1 LGTPF
6 HYAIEVP
13 EQQPE
18 TTAITAGRDASGALS
33 PTIWTSTTWQ
43 SSGLDDT
50 SKAATSIHKTGNY
63 ARYSNP
69 SVRDFERAIAELEGA
84 EDALAFGSGMGAISS
99 IILAL
104 CSTGDHIVAQSQLYG
119 GTVAFLNGPCKRLGI
134 DVTFVDGSK
143 PGAFAAAVKPGKT
156 MLVLAESPS
165 NPQMGVVDFAELASI
180 KGPYTVVDSTL
191 ATPLGQSPLAH
202 GVSLVMHSATKG
214 IAGHNDATLGVV
226 AGEKELIDAIW
237 TYAVLHGATASP
249 YDAVN
254 GLRGIRTLGVR
265 LAHQCNSAMEL
276 ATRLTTHKAIS
287 AVHYPGLSTHPQH
300 ALAAKQM
307 RQFGS
312 LLSFEVVGGK
322 DAARKVVDGLKLVRP
337 AVSLGGPET
346 LICHPASST
355 HVGVSP
361 EDQVVAGVTQGLLR
375 VSVGLE
381 SATDVIADFQ
391 QVLASL

>member
-1 LGTPF
+1 MGTPF

-18 TTAITAGRDASGALS
+18 TTAITAGRDASGALA

-43 SSGLDDT
+43 SNGLDET
-50 SKAATSIHKTGNY
+50 SKAAVAVHTTGNY

-69 SVRDFERAIAELEGA
+69 SVRDFERAVAELEGA

-165 NPQMGVVDFAELASI
+165 NPQMGVVDFSELASI

-276 ATRLTTHKAIS
+276 ATRLSTHKAIS

-322 DAARKVVDGLKLVRP
+322 DAARTVVDGLKLVRP

-355 HVGVSP
+355 HIGVSP
-361 EDQVVAGVTQGLLR
+361 EDQLTAGITQGLLR

>member
-1 LGTPF
+1 M
-6 HYAIEVP
+6 P

-43 SSGLDDT
+43 SSGLDET
-50 SKAATSIHKTGNY
+50 SKAAVSIHKTGNY

-69 SVRDFERAIAELEGA
+69 SVRDFERAVAELEGA
-84 EDALAFGSGMGAISS
+84 EDALAFGSGMGAITS

-165 NPQMGVVDFAELASI
+165 NPQMNIVDFSELASI

-226 AGEKELIDAIW
+226 AGEKDLIDALW
-237 TYAVLHGATASP
+237 SYAVLHGATASP

-265 LAHQCNSAMEL
+265 LAHQCSSAMEL
-276 ATRLTTHKAIS
+276 ATYLASHKAIS
-287 AVHYPGLSTHPQH
+287 AVHYPGLPTHPQH

-312 LLSFEVVGGK
+312 LLSFDIAGGK
-322 DAARKVVDGLKLVRP
+322 DSARKVVDGLKLVRP

-361 EDQVVAGVTQGLLR
+361 EDQVTAGITQGLLR

-381 SATDVIADFQ
+381 STADVIADFQ

>member
-1 LGTPF
+1 M
-6 HYAIEVP
+6 P

-18 TTAITAGRDASGALS
+18 TTAITAGRDGSGALA

-43 SSGLDDT
+43 TSGLDAT
-50 SKAATSIHKTGNY
+50 NKAAVAIHTTGNY

-69 SVRDFERAIAELEGA
+69 SVREFERAVAELEGA
-84 EDALAFGSGMGAISS
+84 EDALAFGSGMGAVTS

-143 PGAFAAAVKPGKT
+143 SGAFAAAVKPGKT

-165 NPQMGVVDFAELASI
+165 NPQMGVVDFSELASI

-361 EDQVVAGVTQGLLR
+361 EDQVTAGITQGLLR

-381 SATDVIADFQ
+381 STEDVIADFQ
-391 QVLASL
+391 QVLANL

>member
-1 LGTPF
+1 
-6 HYAIEVP
+6 VP
-13 EQQPE
+13 KQQPE
-18 TTAITAGRDASGALS
+18 TTAITAGRDDSGALS

-50 SKAATSIHKTGNY
+50 SKAATSVHSTGNY

-84 EDALAFGSGMGAISS
+84 EDALAFGSGMGAITS

-143 PGAFAAAVKPGKT
+143 PGAFATAVKPGKT
-156 MLVLAESPS
+156 MLLLAESPS
-165 NPQMGVVDFAELASI
+165 NPQMGVVDFSELASI

-191 ATPLGQSPLAH
+191 ATPLGQNPLAH
-202 GVSLVMHSATKG
+202 GVSLVVHSATKG

-226 AGEKELIDAIW
+226 AGEKDLIDAIW
-237 TYAVLHGATASP
+237 SYAVLHGATASP

-361 EDQVVAGVTQGLLR
+361 EDQLTAGITQGLLR

>member
-1 LGTPF
+1 M
-6 HYAIEVP
+6 P

-43 SSGLDDT
+43 STGLDET
-50 SKAATSIHKTGNY
+50 SKAAVSIHKTGNY

-69 SVRDFERAIAELEGA
+69 SVRDFERAVAELEGA

-134 DVTFVDGSK
+134 DVTFVDGSE
-143 PGAFAAAVKPGKT
+143 PGAFTAAVRPGKT

-165 NPQMGVVDFAELASI
+165 NPQMGVVDFGELASI

-191 ATPLGQSPLAH
+191 ATPLGQNPLAH
-202 GVSLVMHSATKG
+202 GISLVMHSATKG

-226 AGEKELIDAIW
+226 AGEKDLIDAIW

-265 LAHQCNSAMEL
+265 LAHQSNSAMEL
-276 ATRLTTHKAIS
+276 ATYLASHNAIS
-287 AVHYPGLSTHPQH
+287 AVHYPGLPSHPQH
-300 ALAAKQM
+300 ALAAKQL

-312 LLSFEVVGGK
+312 MLSFDIEGGK
-322 DAARKVVDGLKLVRP
+322 ESARKVVDGLKLVRP

-361 EDQVVAGVTQGLLR
+361 EDQVIAGITQGMLR

-381 SATDVIADFQ
+381 STADVIADFQ
-391 QVLASL
+391 QVLATL

>member
-1 LGTPF
+1 MGAPF
-6 HYAIEVP
+6 HYAVEVP

-18 TTAITAGRDASGALS
+18 TTAITAGRDASGALA

-43 SSGLDDT
+43 TSGLDAT
-50 SKAATSIHKTGNY
+50 SKAAVAVHTTGNY

-69 SVRDFERAIAELEGA
+69 SVREFERAVAELEGA
-84 EDALAFGSGMGAISS
+84 EDALAFGSGMGAVTS

-119 GTVAFLNGPCKRLGI
+119 GTVSFLNGPCKRLGI

-226 AGEKELIDAIW
+226 AGEKDLIDAIW

-276 ATRLTTHKAIS
+276 ATRLSTHRAIS

-322 DAARKVVDGLKLVRP
+322 DAARTVVDGLKLVRP

-355 HVGVSP
+355 HIGVSP
-361 EDQVVAGVTQGLLR
+361 EDQLTTGITQGLLR

-381 SATDVIADFQ
+381 SASDVIADFQ

>member
-1 LGTPF
+1 MPQ
-6 HYAIEVP
+6 
-13 EQQPE
+13 QQPE
-18 TTAITAGRDASGALS
+18 TTAITSGRDDSDALS
-33 PTIWTSTTWQ
+33 TTIWTSTTWQ
-43 SSGLDDT
+43 SSGLDET
-50 SKAATSIHKTGNY
+50 SKAAASVHQTGNY

-156 MLVLAESPS
+156 MMVLAESPS
-165 NPQMGVVDFAELASI
+165 NPQMGIVDFSELADI

-191 ATPLGQSPLAH
+191 ATPLGQNPLAH
-202 GVSLVMHSATKG
+202 GVSLVVHSATKG

-226 AGEKELIDAIW
+226 AGEKDVIEAIW
-237 TYAVLHGATASP
+237 GYSVLHGATASP

-276 ATRLTTHKAIS
+276 ATYLASHKAIS
-287 AVHYPGLSTHPQH
+287 AVHYPGLSSHPQY

-312 LLSFEVVGGK
+312 LLSCEVAGGK
-322 DAARKVVDGLKLVRP
+322 HAARKVVDGLKLVRP

-355 HVGVSP
+355 HVGVLP
-361 EDQVVAGVTQGLLR
+361 EDQETAGITQGLLR

-381 SATDVIADFQ
+381 ATGDLIADFQ

>member
-1 LGTPF
+1 M
-6 HYAIEVP
+6 P

-43 SSGLDDT
+43 SSGLDET
-50 SKAATSIHKTGNY
+50 SKAAVAVHKTGNY

-69 SVRDFERAIAELEGA
+69 SVRDFERAVAELECA
-84 EDALAFGSGMGAISS
+84 EDALAFGSGMGAITS
-99 IILAL
+99 IILAM

-143 PGAFAAAVKPGKT
+143 PGAFANAVKPGKT

-165 NPQMGVVDFAELASI
+165 NPQMNIVDFSELASI

-202 GVSLVMHSATKG
+202 GVSLVVHSATKG

-226 AGEKELIDAIW
+226 AGEKDLIDALW
-237 TYAVLHGATASP
+237 SYAVLHGATASP

-265 LAHQCNSAMEL
+265 LAHQCSSAMDL
-276 ATRLTTHKAIS
+276 ATYLSAHKAIS
-287 AVHYPGLSTHPQH
+287 AVHYPGLPTHPQH

-312 LLSFEVVGGK
+312 LLSFDIAGGK
-322 DAARKVVDGLKLVRP
+322 DSARKVVDGLKLVRP

-361 EDQVVAGVTQGLLR
+361 EDQATAGITQGLLR

-381 SATDVIADFQ
+381 STADVIADFQ
-391 QVLASL
+391 QVLANL

>member
-1 LGTPF
+1 
-6 HYAIEVP
+6 VP

-43 SSGLDDT
+43 SSGLDET
-50 SKAATSIHKTGNY
+50 SKAAVAVHKTGNY

-84 EDALAFGSGMGAISS
+84 EDALAFGSGMGAITS

-134 DVTFVDGSK
+134 EVTFVDGSK

-165 NPQMGVVDFAELASI
+165 NPQMGVVDFSELASI

-226 AGEKELIDAIW
+226 AGEKDLIDAIW
-237 TYAVLHGATASP
+237 SYAVLHGATASP

-276 ATRLTTHKAIS
+276 ATYLSSHKAIS
-287 AVHYPGLSTHPQH
+287 AVHYPGLPTHPQH
-300 ALAAKQM
+300 ALAVKQM

-312 LLSFEVVGGK
+312 LLSFDIAGGK
-322 DAARKVVDGLKLVRP
+322 DSARKVVDGLKLVRP

-361 EDQVVAGVTQGLLR
+361 EDQVTAGITQGLLR

-381 SATDVIADFQ
+381 STADVIADFQ
-391 QVLASL
+391 QVLANL

>member
-1 LGTPF
+1 MGTPF
-6 HYAIEVP
+6 HYAKEVP

-43 SSGLDDT
+43 SNGLDET

-69 SVRDFERAIAELEGA
+69 SVRDFERAVAELEGA
-84 EDALAFGSGMGAISS
+84 EDALAFGSGMGAITS

-134 DVTFVDGSK
+134 DVTFVDGSE
-143 PGAFAAAVKPGKT
+143 PGAFAAAVKQGKT

-165 NPQMGVVDFAELASI
+165 NPQMGVVDFSELASI

-226 AGEKELIDAIW
+226 AGEKDLIDAIW

-265 LAHQCNSAMEL
+265 LAHQCNTAMEL

-346 LICHPASST
+346 LICHPSSST

-361 EDQVVAGVTQGLLR
+361 EDQLTAGITQGLLR

>member
-1 LGTPF
+1 M
-6 HYAIEVP
+6 P

-43 SSGLDDT
+43 SSGLDET
-50 SKAATSIHKTGNY
+50 SKAAVAVHKTGNY

-84 EDALAFGSGMGAISS
+84 EDALAFGSGMGAITS

-165 NPQMGVVDFAELASI
+165 NPQMGIVDFSELASI
-180 KGPYTVVDSTL
+180 KGPFTVVDSTL
-191 ATPLGQSPLAH
+191 ATPLGQNPLAH
-202 GVSLVMHSATKG
+202 GVSLVVHSATKG

-226 AGEKELIDAIW
+226 AGEKDLIDSLW
-237 TYAVLHGATASP
+237 SYAVLHGATASP

-265 LAHQCNSAMEL
+265 LAHQCSSAMEL
-276 ATRLTTHKAIS
+276 ATYLASHKAVS
-287 AVHYPGLSTHPQH
+287 AVHYTGIPTHPQH

-361 EDQVVAGVTQGLLR
+361 EDQVTAGITQGLLR

-381 SATDVIADFQ
+381 STADVIADFH
-391 QVLASL
+391 QVLASF

>member
-1 LGTPF
+1 M
-6 HYAIEVP
+6 P

-43 SSGLDDT
+43 SRGLDET
-50 SKAATSIHKTGNY
+50 SKAAVSVHKTGNY

-69 SVRDFERAIAELEGA
+69 SVRDFERAVAELEGA
-84 EDALAFGSGMGAISS
+84 EDALAFGSGMGAITS

-165 NPQMGVVDFAELASI
+165 NPQMGVVDFGELASI
-180 KGPYTVVDSTL
+180 KGPFTVVDSTL
-191 ATPLGQSPLAH
+191 ATPLGQNPLAH
-202 GVSLVMHSATKG
+202 GVSLVVHSATKG

-226 AGEKELIDAIW
+226 AGEKDLIDALW
-237 TYAVLHGATASP
+237 SYAVLHGATASP

-265 LAHQCNSAMEL
+265 LAHQCSSAMEL
-276 ATRLTTHKAIS
+276 ATYLASHKAIS
-287 AVHYPGLSTHPQH
+287 AVHYPGLPNHPQH

-312 LLSFEVVGGK
+312 LLSFDIAGGK
-322 DAARKVVDGLKLVRP
+322 DSARKVVDGLKLVRP

-361 EDQVVAGVTQGLLR
+361 EDQATAGITKGLLR

>member
-1 LGTPF
+1 MPK
-6 HYAIEVP
+6 
-13 EQQPE
+13 QQPE
-18 TTAITAGRDASGALS
+18 TTAVTAGRDASGALS

-50 SKAATSIHKTGNY
+50 SKAATAVHATGNY

-84 EDALAFGSGMGAISS
+84 EDALAFGSGMGAITS

-143 PGAFAAAVKPGKT
+143 PGAFTGAVKPGKT

-165 NPQMGVVDFAELASI
+165 NPQMGVVDFSELASI

-191 ATPLGQSPLAH
+191 ATPLGQNPLSH
-202 GVSLVMHSATKG
+202 GVSLVVHSATKG
-214 IAGHNDATLGVV
+214 IAGHNDATLGVI
-226 AGEKELIDAIW
+226 AGEKDVIDAIW
-237 TYAVLHGATASP
+237 TYSVLHGATASP

-265 LAHQCNSAMEL
+265 LAHQCSSAMEL
-276 ATRLTTHKAIS
+276 AMFLASHKAIS
-287 AVHYPGLSTHPQH
+287 AVHYPGLTTHPQH
-300 ALAAKQM
+300 GLAAKQM

-312 LLSFEVVGGK
+312 LLSFDVVGGK
-322 DAARKVVDGLKLVRP
+322 DAARKIVDGLKLVRP

-355 HVGVSP
+355 HIGVSP
-361 EDQVVAGVTQGLLR
+361 EDQVIAGITQGLLR

>member
-1 LGTPF
+1 M
-6 HYAIEVP
+6 P

-18 TTAITAGRDASGALS
+18 TTAITAGRDASGALA

-43 SSGLDDT
+43 TSGLDAT
-50 SKAATSIHKTGNY
+50 SKAAVAVHTTGNY

-69 SVRDFERAIAELEGA
+69 SVRDFERAVAELEGA
-84 EDALAFGSGMGAISS
+84 EDALAFGSGMGAVTS

-119 GTVAFLNGPCKRLGI
+119 GTVSFLNGPCKRLGI

-165 NPQMGVVDFAELASI
+165 NPQMGVVDFSELASI
-180 KGPYTVVDSTL
+180 KGPYTVVDSTI

-276 ATRLTTHKAIS
+276 ATRLSTHKTIS

-322 DAARKVVDGLKLVRP
+322 DAARTVVDGLKLVRP

-361 EDQVVAGVTQGLLR
+361 EDQLTAGITQGLLR

>member
-1 LGTPF
+1 
-6 HYAIEVP
+6 VP

-18 TTAITAGRDASGALS
+18 TTAITAGRDASGALA

-43 SSGLDDT
+43 TSGLDAT
-50 SKAATSIHKTGNY
+50 SKAAVAVHTTGNY

-69 SVRDFERAIAELEGA
+69 SVRDFERAVAELEGA
-84 EDALAFGSGMGAISS
+84 EDALAFGSGMGAVTS

-165 NPQMGVVDFAELASI
+165 NPQMGVVDFHELASI

-202 GVSLVMHSATKG
+202 GVSLVLHSATKG

-287 AVHYPGLSTHPQH
+287 AVLYPGLSTHPQH

-322 DAARKVVDGLKLVRP
+322 DAARAVVDGLKLVRP

-355 HVGVSP
+355 HIGVSP
-361 EDQVVAGVTQGLLR
+361 EDQLTAGITQGLLR

>member
-1 LGTPF
+1 M
-6 HYAIEVP
+6 P

-43 SSGLDDT
+43 SSGLDET
-50 SKAATSIHKTGNY
+50 SKAAVSIHKTGNY

-69 SVRDFERAIAELEGA
+69 SVRDFERAVAELEGA
-84 EDALAFGSGMGAISS
+84 EDALAFGSGMGAITS

-143 PGAFAAAVKPGKT
+143 PGAFAAAVEPGKT

-165 NPQMGVVDFAELASI
+165 NPQMNIVDFSELASI

-226 AGEKELIDAIW
+226 AGEKDLIDAIW
-237 TYAVLHGATASP
+237 SYAVLHGATASP

-361 EDQVVAGVTQGLLR
+361 EDQLTAGITQGLLR

-391 QVLASL
+391 QVLANL

>member
-1 LGTPF
+1 M
-6 HYAIEVP
+6 P

-50 SKAATSIHKTGNY
+50 SKAATSVHTTGNY

-84 EDALAFGSGMGAISS
+84 EDALAFGSGMGAITS

-134 DVTFVDGSK
+134 DVTFVDGSM
-143 PGAFAAAVKPGKT
+143 PGAFTAAVKPGKT

-165 NPQMGVVDFAELASI
+165 NPQMGVVDFSELASI

-237 TYAVLHGATASP
+237 SYAVLHGATASP

-312 LLSFEVVGGK
+312 SLSFEVIGGK

-361 EDQVVAGVTQGLLR
+361 EDQLTAGITQGLLR

>member
-1 LGTPF
+1 M
-6 HYAIEVP
+6 P

-18 TTAITAGRDASGALS
+18 TTAITAGRDDSGALS

-50 SKAATSIHKTGNY
+50 GKAATSVHSTGNY

-69 SVRDFERAIAELEGA
+69 SVRDFERAIAELECA
-84 EDALAFGSGMGAISS
+84 EDALAFGSGMGVITS

-134 DVTFVDGSK
+134 DVTFVDGTK

-165 NPQMGVVDFAELASI
+165 NPQMGVVDFSELASI

-191 ATPLGQSPLAH
+191 ATPLGQNPLAH

-214 IAGHNDATLGVV
+214 IAGHNDATLGVI
-226 AGEKELIDAIW
+226 AGEKDLIDAIW

-276 ATRLTTHKAIS
+276 ATYLTSHKAIS
-287 AVHYPGLSTHPQH
+287 AVHYPGLPTHPQH

-312 LLSFEVVGGK
+312 SLSFDIAGGK

-361 EDQVVAGVTQGLLR
+361 EDQANAGITQGLLR

-381 SATDVIADFQ
+381 STTDVIADFQ
-391 QVLASL
+391 QVLANL

>member
-1 LGTPF
+1 
-6 HYAIEVP
+6 
-13 EQQPE
+13 
-18 TTAITAGRDASGALS
+18 
-33 PTIWTSTTWQ
+33 
-43 SSGLDDT
+43 
-50 SKAATSIHKTGNY
+50 
-63 ARYSNP
+63 
-69 SVRDFERAIAELEGA
+69 
-84 EDALAFGSGMGAISS
+84 MGAITS

-165 NPQMGVVDFAELASI
+165 NPQMGVVDFSDLASI

-226 AGEKELIDAIW
+226 AGEKDLIDAIW

-276 ATRLTTHKAIS
+276 ATRLSTHKAIS

-361 EDQVVAGVTQGLLR
+361 EDQLTAGITQGLLR

>member
-1 LGTPF
+1 M
-6 HYAIEVP
+6 P

-43 SSGLDDT
+43 SSGLDET
-50 SKAATSIHKTGNY
+50 SKAAVAVHKTGNY

-69 SVRDFERAIAELEGA
+69 SVRDFERAVAELEGA
-84 EDALAFGSGMGAISS
+84 EDALAFGSGMGAITS
-99 IILAL
+99 IILGL

-119 GTVAFLNGPCKRLGI
+119 GTVAFLNGPCKRFGI

-143 PGAFAAAVKPGKT
+143 PGAFVSAVKQGKT

-165 NPQMGVVDFAELASI
+165 NPQMGVVDFSELASI
-180 KGPYTVVDSTL
+180 KGPFTVVDSTL
-191 ATPLGQSPLAH
+191 ATPLGQNPLAH
-202 GVSLVMHSATKG
+202 GVSLVVHSATKG

-226 AGEKELIDAIW
+226 AGEKDLIDSLW
-237 TYAVLHGATASP
+237 SYAVLHGATASP

-265 LAHQCNSAMEL
+265 LAHQCSSAMEL
-276 ATRLTTHKAIS
+276 ATYLASHKAIS
-287 AVHYPGLSTHPQH
+287 AVHYPGLPTHPHH
-300 ALAAKQM
+300 ALASKQM

-312 LLSFEVVGGK
+312 LLSFDVAGGK

-361 EDQVVAGVTQGLLR
+361 EDQVTAGITQGLLR

-381 SATDVIADFQ
+381 STEDVIADFQ
-391 QVLASL
+391 QVLATL

>member
-1 LGTPF
+1 MGTPF

-43 SSGLDDT
+43 SNGLDET
-50 SKAATSIHKTGNY
+50 SKAAVSVHATGNY

-69 SVRDFERAIAELEGA
+69 SVRDFERAVAELEGA

-165 NPQMGVVDFAELASI
+165 NPQMGVVDFSELASI

-226 AGEKELIDAIW
+226 AGEKDLIDAIW

-312 LLSFEVVGGK
+312 SLSFEVVGGK

-355 HVGVSP
+355 HVGVTP
-361 EDQVVAGVTQGLLR
+361 EDQVASGITQGLLR

-381 SATDVIADFQ
+381 SATDVISDFQ

>member
-1 LGTPF
+1 M
-6 HYAIEVP
+6 P

-43 SSGLDDT
+43 SSGLDET
-50 SKAATSIHKTGNY
+50 SKAAVAVHKTGNY

-69 SVRDFERAIAELEGA
+69 SVRDFERAVAELEGA
-84 EDALAFGSGMGAISS
+84 EDALAFGSGMGAITS

-143 PGAFAAAVKPGKT
+143 PGAFVSAVKQGKT

-165 NPQMGVVDFAELASI
+165 NPQMGVVDFSELASI
-180 KGPYTVVDSTL
+180 KGPFTVVDSTL
-191 ATPLGQSPLAH
+191 ATPLGQNPLAH
-202 GVSLVMHSATKG
+202 GVSLVVHSATKG

-226 AGEKELIDAIW
+226 AGEKDLIDSLW
-237 TYAVLHGATASP
+237 SYAVLHGATASP

-265 LAHQCNSAMEL
+265 LAHQCSSAMEL
-276 ATRLTTHKAIS
+276 ATYLASHKAIS
-287 AVHYPGLSTHPQH
+287 AVHYPGLPTHPYH
-300 ALAAKQM
+300 ALASKQM

-312 LLSFEVVGGK
+312 LLSFDVAGGK

-361 EDQVVAGVTQGLLR
+361 EDQVTAGITQGLLR

-381 SATDVIADFQ
+381 STEDVIADFQ
-391 QVLASL
+391 QVLATL

>member
-1 LGTPF
+1 M
-6 HYAIEVP
+6 P

-18 TTAITAGRDASGALS
+18 TTAITSGRDASGALS

-43 SSGLDDT
+43 SSGLDET
-50 SKAATSIHKTGNY
+50 SKAAVSVHTTGNY

-84 EDALAFGSGMGAISS
+84 EDALAFGSGMGAITS

-104 CSTGDHIVAQSQLYG
+104 CSTGDHIVAQSQSYG

-134 DVTFVDGSK
+134 DVTFVDGCK

-165 NPQMGVVDFAELASI
+165 NPQMGVVDFSELASI
-180 KGPYTVVDSTL
+180 KGPFTVVDSTL
-191 ATPLGQSPLAH
+191 ATPLGQNPLSY
-202 GVSLVMHSATKG
+202 GVSLVVHSATKG

-226 AGEKELIDAIW
+226 AGERDLIDSLW
-237 TYAVLHGATASP
+237 SYAVLHGATASP

-265 LAHQCNSAMEL
+265 LAHQCSSAMEL
-276 ATRLTTHKAIS
+276 ATYLASHKAIS
-287 AVHYPGLSTHPQH
+287 AVHYPGLPTHSQH

-312 LLSFEVVGGK
+312 LLSFDIAGGK
-322 DAARKVVDGLKLVRP
+322 DSARKVVDGLKLVRP

-361 EDQVVAGVTQGLLR
+361 EDQVTAGITQGLLR

-381 SATDVIADFQ
+381 STADVIADFQ

>member
-1 LGTPF
+1 MGNPF
-6 HYAIEVP
+6 HYAEEVP
-13 EQQPE
+13 KQQPE
-18 TTAITAGRDASGALS
+18 TTAITAGRDASGALA

-43 SSGLDDT
+43 SNGLDET
-50 SKAATSIHKTGNY
+50 SKAAVSVHATGNY

-134 DVTFVDGSK
+134 DVTFVDGAK

-165 NPQMGVVDFAELASI
+165 NPQMGVVDFSELASI

-226 AGEKELIDAIW
+226 AGEKDLIDAIW

-361 EDQVVAGVTQGLLR
+361 EDQLTAGITQGLLR

>member
-1 LGTPF
+1 MPK
-6 HYAIEVP
+6 P
-13 EQQPE
+13 QPE

-43 SSGLDDT
+43 SNGLDDT
-50 SKAATSIHKTGNY
+50 SKAATSVHTTGNY

-84 EDALAFGSGMGAISS
+84 EDALAFGSGMGAITS

-134 DVTFVDGSK
+134 DVTFVDGCK

-165 NPQMGVVDFAELASI
+165 NPQMGVVDFSELASI

-226 AGEKELIDAIW
+226 AGEKDLIDAIW
-237 TYAVLHGATASP
+237 SYAVLHGATASP

-276 ATRLTTHKAIS
+276 ATRLSTHKAIS

-300 ALAAKQM
+300 ALATKQM

-312 LLSFEVVGGK
+312 SLSFEVVGGK
-322 DAARKVVDGLKLVRP
+322 DAARKAVDGLKLVRP

-361 EDQVVAGVTQGLLR
+361 EDQVIAGITQGLLR

>member
-1 LGTPF
+1 MGTPF
-6 HYAIEVP
+6 HYAVEVP

-18 TTAITAGRDASGALS
+18 TTAITAGRDASGALA

-84 EDALAFGSGMGAISS
+84 EDALAFGSGMGAITS

-134 DVTFVDGSK
+134 NVTFVDGSK

-287 AVHYPGLSTHPQH
+287 AVHYPGLSTHQQH

-322 DAARKVVDGLKLVRP
+322 DAARKVVDGLNLVRP

-361 EDQVVAGVTQGLLR
+361 EDQLTAGITQGLLR

>member
-1 LGTPF
+1 L
-6 HYAIEVP
+6 A
-13 EQQPE
+13 
-18 TTAITAGRDASGALS
+18 

-43 SSGLDDT
+43 TSGLDAT
-50 SKAATSIHKTGNY
+50 SKAAVAVHTTGNY

-69 SVRDFERAIAELEGA
+69 SVRDFERAVSELEGA
-84 EDALAFGSGMGAISS
+84 EDALAFGSGMGAVTS

-165 NPQMGVVDFAELASI
+165 NPQMGVVDFSELASI
-180 KGPYTVVDSTL
+180 NGPYTVVDSTL

-226 AGEKELIDAIW
+226 AGEKDLIDAIW

-276 ATRLTTHKAIS
+276 ATRLSTHKAIS

-322 DAARKVVDGLKLVRP
+322 DAARTVVDGLKLVRP

-355 HVGVSP
+355 HIGVSP
-361 EDQVVAGVTQGLLR
+361 EDQLTAGITQGLLR

>member
-1 LGTPF
+1 MF
-6 HYAIEVP
+6 HYDEIVP
-13 EQQPE
+13 QQQPE
-18 TTAITAGRDASGALS
+18 TTAITSGRDDSGALS

-43 SSGLDDT
+43 SSGLDET
-50 SKAATSIHKTGNY
+50 SKAAVSVHQTGNY

-134 DVTFVDGSK
+134 DVTFVDGAK

-156 MLVLAESPS
+156 MMVLAESPS
-165 NPQMGVVDFAELASI
+165 NPQMGIVDFNELAAI

-191 ATPLGQSPLAH
+191 ATPLGQNPLAH

-226 AGEKELIDAIW
+226 AGERDLIDAIW
-237 TYAVLHGATASP
+237 GYSVLHGATASP

-265 LAHQCNSAMEL
+265 LAHQCNSALEL
-276 ATRLTTHKAIS
+276 ATYLASHKAIS
-287 AVHYPGLSTHPQH
+287 AVHYPGLSSHPQH
-300 ALAAKQM
+300 VLAAKQM

-312 LLSFEVVGGK
+312 LLSFKISGGK
-322 DAARKVVDGLKLVRP
+322 ESARKVVDGLQLVRP

-361 EDQVVAGVTQGLLR
+361 EDQVASGITQGLLR

-381 SATDVIADFQ
+381 SAIDVIADFQ

>member
-1 LGTPF
+1 M
-6 HYAIEVP
+6 P

-18 TTAITAGRDASGALS
+18 TTAITSGRDASGALS

-43 SSGLDDT
+43 SSGLDET
-50 SKAATSIHKTGNY
+50 SKAAVAVHKTGNY

-69 SVRDFERAIAELEGA
+69 SVRDFERAVAELEGA
-84 EDALAFGSGMGAISS
+84 EDALAFGSGMGAITS

-134 DVTFVDGSK
+134 DVTFVDGVK

-165 NPQMGVVDFAELASI
+165 NPQMGVVDFSELASI
-180 KGPYTVVDSTL
+180 KGPFTVVDSTL
-191 ATPLGQSPLAH
+191 ATPLGQNPLAH
-202 GVSLVMHSATKG
+202 GVSLVVHSATKG

-226 AGEKELIDAIW
+226 AGEKDLLDSLW
-237 TYAVLHGATASP
+237 SYAVLHGATASP

-265 LAHQCNSAMEL
+265 LAHQSNSAMEL
-276 ATRLTTHKAIS
+276 ATYLASHKAIS
-287 AVHYPGLSTHPQH
+287 AVHYPGLPTHPQH
-300 ALAAKQM
+300 ALAARQM

-312 LLSFEVVGGK
+312 LLSFDIAGGK
-322 DAARKVVDGLKLVRP
+322 DSARKVVDGLKLVRP

-361 EDQVVAGVTQGLLR
+361 DDQVTAGITQGLLR

-381 SATDVIADFQ
+381 STADVIADFQ
-391 QVLASL
+391 QVLANL

>member
-1 LGTPF
+1 
-6 HYAIEVP
+6 VP

-18 TTAITAGRDASGALS
+18 TTAITAGRDASGALA

-50 SKAATSIHKTGNY
+50 SKAATSVHKTGNY

-84 EDALAFGSGMGAISS
+84 EDALAFGSGMGAITS

-143 PGAFAAAVKPGKT
+143 PGSFAAAVKPGKT

-165 NPQMGVVDFAELASI
+165 NPQMGVVDFSELANI
-180 KGPYTVVDSTL
+180 KGPFSVVDSTL

-226 AGEKELIDAIW
+226 AGEKDLIDAIW
-237 TYAVLHGATASP
+237 SYAVLHGATASP

-265 LAHQCNSAMEL
+265 LAHQCNSAMDL

-346 LICHPASST
+346 LICHPSSST
-355 HVGVSP
+355 HIGVSP
-361 EDQVVAGVTQGLLR
+361 EDQVTSGITQGLLR
-375 VSVGLE
+375 VSIGLE

>member
-1 LGTPF
+1 MPK
-6 HYAIEVP
+6 
-13 EQQPE
+13 QQPE
-18 TTAITAGRDASGALS
+18 TTAITAGRDDSGALS

-50 SKAATSIHKTGNY
+50 GKAATSVHSTGNY

-84 EDALAFGSGMGAISS
+84 EDALAFGSGMGAITS

-134 DVTFVDGSK
+134 DVTFVDGTK

-165 NPQMGVVDFAELASI
+165 NPQMGVVDFSELASI

-191 ATPLGQSPLAH
+191 ATPLGQNPLAH

-226 AGEKELIDAIW
+226 AGEKDLIDAIW

-276 ATRLTTHKAIS
+276 ATYLTSHKAIS
-287 AVHYPGLSTHPQH
+287 AVHYPGLPTHPQH

-312 LLSFEVVGGK
+312 LLSFDIAGGK

-361 EDQVVAGVTQGLLR
+361 EDQATAGITQGLLR

-381 SATDVIADFQ
+381 STEDVTADFQ
-391 QVLASL
+391 QVLANL

>member
-1 LGTPF
+1 MGTPF
-6 HYAIEVP
+6 HYAVEVP

-43 SSGLDDT
+43 SSGMDET

-84 EDALAFGSGMGAISS
+84 EDALAFGSGMGAITS

-355 HVGVSP
+355 HVGVSL